1 MIRVLSTESVDKFV
15 LVTVQHDGLA
25 NVADLRAAAIN
36 AALDAEK
43 KFDLS
48 SERASGRG
56 AVITFSWTAL
66 DSAAPSV

>member
-48 SERASGRG
+48 SERARGRG